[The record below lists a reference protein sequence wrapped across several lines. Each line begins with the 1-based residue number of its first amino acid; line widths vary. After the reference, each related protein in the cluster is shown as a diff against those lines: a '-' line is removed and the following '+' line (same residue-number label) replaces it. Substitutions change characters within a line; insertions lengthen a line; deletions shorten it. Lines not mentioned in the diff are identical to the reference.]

1 MLYEYDTFLYELTVY
16 KIYKKDNRVELI
28 YSKYYK
34 SDKLFQDKSIV
45 DYHPNKKKA
54 EIVYTKI
61 FTLVGASKDYIEHYY
76 IEHLPKT
83 KTKKKNEKRNS
94 TVRHRKV

>member
-1 MLYEYDTFLYELTVY
+1 MLCEYDTFLYELTIY

-34 SDKLFQDKSIV
+34 SNKLLQDKSIV
-45 DYHPNKKKA
+45 DYYPNKKKA

-61 FTLVGASKDYIEHYY
+61 FTLVGAPKDYIEH
-76 IEHLPKT
+76 LPEI